1 MMEPVTIFMLT
12 NTVAGLSTGLA
23 TLIHDARHNDK
34 MLAGLEHDL
43 TSFKTV
49 INRVEETLAAEEI
62 QRMIGKGKNRV
73 FHAVDALFTE
83 CLSFVNE
90 LCRSVEKSRSKKT
103 SIVRLVN
110 TKYRSNDRAALQR
123 RIADS
128 TRSVQVAFQVVTL

>member
-1 MMEPVTIFMLT
+1 MEPVTIFMLT

-34 MLAGLEHDL
+34 MLVGLERDL
-43 TSFKTV
+43 TSFKIL
-49 INRVEETLAAEEI
+49 INRVEETLAADDI

-73 FHAVDALFTE
+73 FDAVDATFDD
-83 CLSFVNE
+83 CLEFVKE

-123 RIADS
+123 RIADC
-128 TRSVQVAFQVVTL
+128 TRSVQVAFDVITL